1 MNHSGLSKGERRNL
15 SSGWGTPVTALFP
28 VVNYTSSLRVTFQ
41 QTQAEQMLIP
51 LQAKTEIHSVHFL
64 VLT

>member
-1 MNHSGLSKGERRNL
+1 MGGVL
-15 SSGWGTPVTALFP
+15 PVTALFP
-28 VVNYTSSLRVTFQ
+28 VVNYTRSLRVTFQ
-41 QTQAEQMLIP
+41 QTQAEPMLIP